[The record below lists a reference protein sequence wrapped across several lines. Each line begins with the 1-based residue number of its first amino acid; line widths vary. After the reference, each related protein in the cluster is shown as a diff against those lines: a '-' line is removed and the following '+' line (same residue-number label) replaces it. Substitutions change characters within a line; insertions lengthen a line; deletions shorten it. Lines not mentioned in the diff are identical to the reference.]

1 MPAPDT
7 DKAKSQPP
15 ERRGLSTATK
25 LRLGLLAVV
34 LAVSVGYLVW
44 MAFPGSTR
52 YYLTV
57 SEFLGQPEPPIRTVR
72 VMGKLAPDSFQRDDA
87 STQARFVLTDGPG
100 ALHATYRGVV
110 PDLFFNPQSEIV
122 LEGKPGP
129 GNVFVAENVI
139 VKCPSKYQ
147 PEA

>member
-1 MPAPDT
+1 MSSPDANEEKARPA
-7 DKAKSQPP
+7 
-15 ERRGLSTATK
+15 ERRGLSSATK

-34 LAVSVGYLVW
+34 LAVSVGYLVY

-57 SEFLGQPEPPIRTVR
+57 SEFLGQPEPSSRTVR
-72 VMGKLAPDSFQRDDA
+72 VMGKLAPDTFQRDGA
-87 STQARFVLTDGPG
+87 TTQARFVLTDGSG
-100 ALHATYRGVV
+100 TLHATYRGVV

-129 GNVFVAENVI
+129 GNVFHADNVI